1 MKKENGV
8 TLTSI
13 IIYILAL
20 LIVIGVISALTSYF
34 YRNIDLEGESKITN
48 SQFTKFSSYFTEEIN
63 QEGIEVLEAGENENV
78 SYIAFSN
85 NTTYTYSKQNH
96 CIYVNEIKIC
106 TNIDNCTFNYEE
118 NGGKYKITVNFKS
131 KKKKKETVFNTK

>member
-20 LIVIGVISALTSYF
+20 LIVIGVISSLTSYF
-34 YRNIDLEGESKITN
+34 YRNIDIEGESKITN
-48 SQFTKFSSYFTEEIN
+48 AQFTKFSSYFTEEIN
-63 QEGIEVLEAGENENV
+63 QEGIEVLDTGENENV
-78 SYIAFSN
+78 NYIAFSN

-106 TNIDNCTFNYEE
+106 TNIDNCTFNCEE
-118 NGGKYKITVNFKS
+118 NGNKYKITVNFKS
-131 KKKKKETVFNTK
+131 GDFERKTVFNTK

>member
-34 YRNIDLEGESKITN
+34 YRNIDLEGESK
-48 SQFTKFSSYFTEEIN
+48 K
-63 QEGIEVLEAGENENV
+63 
-78 SYIAFSN
+78 
-85 NTTYTYSKQNH
+85 
-96 CIYVNEIKIC
+96 
-106 TNIDNCTFNYEE
+106 
-118 NGGKYKITVNFKS
+118 
-131 KKKKKETVFNTK
+131 